1 MMDTKLRLYIEFSL
15 LFVLIPISFAF
26 EYNTVLK
33 LFFVI
38 LAGVYVLI
46 HLIKNK
52 LVFLVKTSIDW
63 KTFFKIIT
71 PRFLVI
77 AISSTAYIYYFKN
90 TSLFEMPLSNPI
102 LWLFILMVY
111 SFFSVTLQ
119 EYMYRV
125 FYFNRFEI
133 FFKSKASFIIVNA
146 LVFSL
151 AHSFLKNWLILIFT
165 FVGGVLFALTYFK
178 TRSILLVCVEH
189 ALYGFWL
196 FTVGIGKDLAFPE
209 S

>member
-1 MMDTKLRLYIEFSL
+1 MDEKLRLYVEFLL
-15 LFVLIPISFAF
+15 LFVLIPVSLAF
-26 EYNTVLK
+26 EFNTVLK
-33 LFFVI
+33 LFFV
-38 LAGVYVLI
+38 LLGGVYAFI
-46 HLIKNK
+46 YLIKNK
-52 LVFLVKTSIDW
+52 LVYLVKTTINW
-63 KTFFKIIT
+63 KMFFKVVA

-77 AISSTAYIYYFKN
+77 TISSTAYIYYFKKA
-90 TSLFEMPLSNPI
+90 SLFEMPLNDPL

-111 SFFSVTLQ
+111 SFFSVTFQ

-125 FYFNRFEI
+125 FYFYRYEKI
-133 FFKSKASFIIVNA
+133 FKNKTNFIIVNA
-146 LVFSL
+146 VVFSL

-165 FVGGVLFALTYFK
+165 FLGGILFALTYFK
-178 TRSILLVCVEH
+178 TRSTLLVCIEH